1 MRKLLIA
8 SLVTLIA
15 STTSFDSA
23 LARARCGRSYPNIA
37 LPKLVEVYKQS
48 YLADGF
54 KVVNSNVKNTS
65 ATLRITF
72 LKKGLNYRKDLEYN
86 FDPVPGA
93 IHVCGSLHDPA
104 WENQS
109 LNSVRY
115 TYSVIFANAQAKAT
129 KRIENEIPVRR

>member
-15 STTSFDSA
+15 STTSHDSA
-23 LARARCGRSYPNIA
+23 LARARCGTSYPNIA
-37 LPKLVEVYKQS
+37 LPKLVEVYKQAYIS
-48 YLADGF
+48 AGF

-93 IHVCGSLHDPA
+93 IHICGSLHDPS

-129 KRIENEIPVRR
+129 KRIENEIPARK